1 MSDIDVIVVGAG
13 AAGIAAAIAAKESG
27 ARTIILEKGPNIGW
41 TNTCRAGGNISIAV
55 ENRLPRNRTGEKK
68 DFYKNLEGF
77 YLMFLKN
84 LRKKLK
90 KKAVIVFPNYVNY
103 KKILKLSRFKIEN
116 EFSIYV
122 HRSLTR
128 KIVKIK

>member
-1 MSDIDVIVVGAG
+1 MIYVY
-13 AAGIAAAIAAKESG
+13 
-27 ARTIILEKGPNIGW
+27 
-41 TNTCRAGGNISIAV
+41 
-55 ENRLPRNRTGEKK
+55 KK